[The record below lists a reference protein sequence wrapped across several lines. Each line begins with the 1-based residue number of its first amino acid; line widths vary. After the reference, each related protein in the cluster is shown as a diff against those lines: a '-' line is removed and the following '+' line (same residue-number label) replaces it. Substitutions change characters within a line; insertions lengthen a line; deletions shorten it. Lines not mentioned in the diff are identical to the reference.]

1 MEGEKSQ
8 YARLMESLWR
18 QLTAEELQVIGE
30 HQLQD
35 HEGMDTAEEEYLD
48 SQLLSEED
56 VEEEEES
63 DLPSSSAG

>member
-8 YARLMESLWR
+8 YARLMESLREMR
-18 QLTAEELQVIGE
+18 QLIAEELQVIGE

-35 HEGMDTAEEEYLD
+35 HEGMDTEYVD